1 MNKNIHK
8 IKAGIT
14 NVYLIKN
21 GEKSILIDAG
31 NKNKAHKILKKIRKV
46 GLKPDSIAAIIITHT
61 HYDHVGSLPELKQLT
76 NAKVIAHSA
85 DEESL
90 KAGFTDLPEG
100 TNPFFRFIVSLGRR
114 FLKTHGSFTP
124 AEPDILITEKYDL
137 KDFDLDAFII
147 PTPGHTAGSVSV
159 IVNREHAFVGD
170 TAFNIR
176 RKSVYPPFANDE
188 KALKRSWETL
198 LNTGV
203 KHFWPGHG
211 KMFSKEKFRKN
222 YLKVDQKMH

>member
-1 MNKNIHK
+1 MNKNIHR

-14 NVYLIKN
+14 NVYLVEN
-21 GEKSILIDAG
+21 GENSILIDAG

-100 TNPFFRFIVSLGRR
+100 TNSLFRFIVGLGRK

-124 AEPDILITEKYDL
+124 SEPDILINEKYDL

-147 PTPGHTAGSVSV
+147 PTPGHTAGSVSL
-159 IVNREHAFVGD
+159 IINREHAFIGD
-170 TAFNIR
+170 TAFNIKGR
-176 RKSVYPPFANDE
+176 SLYPPFANDE

-211 KMFSKEKFRKN
+211 KKFSREKFSKN
-222 YLKVDQKMH
+222 YRKVDPKLH